1 MVAWKDQM
9 EEYLIVT
16 ENDFKPFSD
25 PSNPHRRKRSS
36 VIPADF
42 GLESEIQCKDLMHI
56 QSECEQAEKTLND
69 QGNSLNSSK
78 FLTGAALTNMEPLSL
93 APIQKWENTSLNFV
107 NVETTDMS
115 LSVLEKHLNPL
126 ANIGYVDILTR
137 EVEDLNFNDGEVS
150 NRDDTL
156 YPVRI
161 IPSDNYVDVQRQ
173 EENLSE
179 DYSRVRE
186 VNNDNM
192 VFLQRQN
199 EPVHNY
205 CTEKSS
211 RYPDCAFLKTKNPH
225 VLKPIK
231 AGLCTELVDGG
242 YVDTVP
248 EIPSV

>member
-16 ENDFKPFSD
+16 ENDFKP
-25 PSNPHRRKRSS
+25 
-36 VIPADF
+36 
-42 GLESEIQCKDLMHI
+42 
-56 QSECEQAEKTLND
+56 EKTVND
-69 QGNSLNSSK
+69 PDNSLNSST
-78 FLTGAALTNMEPLSL
+78 FLTREALTNMESSQV
-93 APIQKWENTSLNFV
+93 PIQKWEKTSLNFV
-107 NVETTDMS
+107 NMETS
-115 LSVLEKHLNPL
+115 LSVLEKHLNPS

-137 EVEDLNFNDGEVS
+137 EVEDLNFNDGKVS

-156 YPVRI
+156 YPERI
-161 IPSDNYVDVQRQ
+161 IPSHNYVDVQRQ

-199 EPVHNY
+199 KPVYNY
-205 CTEKSS
+205 CSEKSS
-211 RYPDCAFLKTKNPH
+211 RYADCVFLKTKNPH
-225 VLKPIK
+225 VPEPIK
-231 AGLCTELVDGG
+231 AGMGTELMDGG

-248 EIPSV
+248 EIPSVWWLSLILMALVNWRFTLLFSIREKKTSVFSNLHLLFL

>member
-16 ENDFKPFSD
+16 EKDFRPFSD
-25 PSNPHRRKRSS
+25 PSNPQRRKRSS
-36 VIPADF
+36 VIPAGF
-42 GLESEIQCKDLMHI
+42 GLESEIQIKDLMHI
-56 QSECEQAEKTLND
+56 QSECEQAEKAVND
-69 QGNSLNSSK
+69 QDNSLNSSK
-78 FLTGAALTNMEPLSL
+78 FLTGEALINMEPSR

-107 NVETTDMS
+107 NMETTDMS
-115 LSVLEKHLNPL
+115 LSVLEKHLNPS

-137 EVEDLNFNDGEVS
+137 EVEDLNFNDGKVS

-156 YPVRI
+156 RPERI

-179 DYSRVRE
+179 DYSRVRQ

-199 EPVHNY
+199 KPVYNY

-211 RYPDCAFLKTKNPH
+211 RYADCAFLKTKNPH
-225 VLKPIK
+225 VPEPIK
-231 AGLCTELVDGG
+231 AGMCTELMDGG